1 MTGGRERLS
10 NRRLS
15 CNRVM
20 SCGPYEFDFGFGFH
34 RTGAV
39 REVFINNRKV
49 GSELEGMLQDGCVL
63 ISLLL
68 QHHVAPAELARS
80 VGRHGTDP
88 DKPEQTVPTSILG
101 VVVDAVV
108 QVQAED
114 GEAIRKLYLAQQK
127 QKSKPREDA

>member
-1 MTGGRERLS
+1 MNGGRERLP

-39 REVFINNRKV
+39 REVFINNAKV
-49 GSELEGMLQDGCVL
+49 GSEIEGMLQDGCVL

-80 VGRHGTDP
+80 VGRHDTDPNDP
-88 DKPEQTVPTSILG
+88 DKTVPTSMLG
-101 VVVDAVV
+101 VIVDAVV
-108 QVQAED
+108 QVDAED
-114 GEAIRKLYLAQQK
+114 GAAIRKLYLAEQNRN
-127 QKSKPREDA
+127 PEPPEAA